1 MPVRA
6 KNATPHPRVVSVPC
20 ERGPCPTW
28 AGAAGENTRSFRPG
42 RRLPTDHGGQGRPSS
57 CSSTGAEGTPGDTV
71 AESGA
76 GSGWCPPRSACCQQP
91 GRRSQLRGWR
101 GSAGLAAGSRC
112 LAAAVGVPHQKGKRE
127 KRRLHLPG
135 PSGAGFNPDSS
146 GSAARMVQ
154 GPELLPQL
162 LLRKGETKLGMP
174 NTFKF
179 SRRFYSPSL
188 GFLKQMIRKMTRKTT
203 VPQPTAMRMTRYRGR

>member
-1 MPVRA
+1 MPHHAPGWSLCPASAVHAR
-6 KNATPHPRVVSVPC
+6 
-20 ERGPCPTW
+20 EPTW

-57 CSSTGAEGTPGDTV
+57 CSSTGAEGTPGGTV

-76 GSGWCPPRSACCQQP
+76 GSGRCPPRSACCQQP

-101 GSAGLAAGSRC
+101 GSAGLAAGSPC
-112 LAAAVGVPHQKGKRE
+112 PAAAVGVPHQKGKRE

-154 GPELLPQL
+154 GPELLPVAASAVVPAL
-162 LLRKGETKLGMP
+162 
-174 NTFKF
+174 
-179 SRRFYSPSL
+179 SPGPAKVKPSWAC
-188 GFLKQMIRKMTRKTT
+188 
-203 VPQPTAMRMTRYRGR
+203 PTHSSFPEGSTHPLWAF